1 LRSSRGERSLT
12 NRETEGEQTVGL
24 KLISALAL
32 SATLAWVGPAAAD
45 SFTLGEDYGQLG
57 SRQPSST
64 SDKVEVIEFFSYGC
78 PHCAD
83 LEPHLREWAG
93 EVDTGKVE
101 LVKVPVAWNRGM
113 ESFARVYYAADML
126 DASDEAHAA
135 MFDLLHGDKPQQLTL
150 PIIADTFA
158 QHGVDKDAF
167 LREFES
173 EAVTQKVRQA
183 QEMTRRYRVSG
194 VPVLIVDGFYTVGIP
209 GNGDFDRMFAITD
222 YLVEQAAEG
231 S

>member
-1 LRSSRGERSLT
+1 MIGKVLLRAAFGVLIAAQAWAIE
-12 NRETEGEQTVGL
+12 EGIEYTE
-24 KLISALAL
+24 LAKPQ
-32 SATLAWVGPAAAD
+32 ATESG
-45 SFTLGEDYGQLG
+45 
-57 SRQPSST
+57 
-64 SDKVEVIEFFSYGC
+64 DKVEVIEFFSYGC

-93 EVDTGKVE
+93 GVDTGKVE

>member
-1 LRSSRGERSLT
+1 MGF
-12 NRETEGEQTVGL
+12 
-24 KLISALAL
+24 KLISVLAV
-32 SATLAWVGPAAAD
+32 SAMLAGIGPAAAD
-45 SFTLGEDYGQLG
+45 SFTLGEDYGQLDA
-57 SRQPSST
+57 RQPVST

-83 LEPHLREWAG
+83 LEPHLSEWASG
-93 EVDTGKVE
+93 IDTGKVE

-126 DASDEAHAA
+126 DASEEAHAA
-135 MFDLLHGDKPQQLTL
+135 MFDLLHGEKPQQLTL
-150 PIIADTFA
+150 PLIADTFA
-158 QHGVDKDAF
+158 RHGVDRDAF
-167 LREFES
+167 LRNFES
-173 EAVTQKVRQA
+173 EEVTEKVRQSK
-183 QEMTRRYRVSG
+183 EMTRRYRVSG

-209 GNGDFDRMFAITD
+209 GGGDFDRMFAVTD